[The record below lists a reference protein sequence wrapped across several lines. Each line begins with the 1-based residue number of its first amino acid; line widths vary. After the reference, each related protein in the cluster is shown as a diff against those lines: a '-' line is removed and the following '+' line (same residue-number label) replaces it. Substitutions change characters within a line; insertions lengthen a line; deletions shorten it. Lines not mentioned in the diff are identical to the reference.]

1 MSGQIP
7 PADRGPAGRFSYNP
21 WLYGFAVAVMLSTF
35 VLLLAGGNVT
45 SKAAGMAVQDWP
57 LSFGSVNPE
66 GWTSNMGGEKPGV
79 RDEHGHRLIGA
90 TVGFLVTVLAVWIAT
105 RDPRRWVKILG
116 LVAWL
121 AVVVQ
126 GVMGGLRVTE
136 DSVVLA
142 LVHGCFAQAFFVLT
156 VALVVVT
163 SRQWIDDFRLAPDL
177 KADLPTAFDNTALA
191 WATVGAVLV
200 IYVQLILGAILRHLA
215 WTWIPH
221 MAWAVMVGLALMT
234 AARYVFQH
242 PYARERL
249 SSPMISL
256 LVLYF
261 IQLAVGLT
269 TLLVVYPMW
278 SAGVRDPQTFI
289 QDWLPTIHLA
299 VGAAILGMAGY
310 LAVRSIGISRWSP
323 AGVPAELRGV
333 PA

>member
-1 MSGQIP
+1 MLEQTC
-7 PADRGPAGRFSYNP
+7 PAGRGPAGAVPYNP
-21 WLYGFAVAVMLSTF
+21 WLHGFAVAVMVSTF

-45 SKAAGMAVQDWP
+45 SKAAGMAVPDWP
-57 LSFGSVNPE
+57 LSFNSVNPE
-66 GWTSNMGGEKPGV
+66 GWTSNMGGQNPGV

-90 TVGFLVTVLAVWIAT
+90 TVGFLVTVLAVWLAVG
-105 RDPRRWVKILG
+105 DPRRWVKILG
-116 LVAWL
+116 LIAWL

-136 DSVVLA
+136 NSVMLA
-142 LVHGCFAQAFFVLT
+142 AVHGCFAQAFFALS

-163 SRQWIDDFRLAPDL
+163 SRQWADDAGLAPGL
-177 KADLPTAFDNTALA
+177 QGELPSAFDNRALM

-200 IYVQLILGAILRHLA
+200 IYVQLILGVILRHLT

-234 AARYVFQH
+234 AVRYVFQH
-242 PYARERL
+242 PYARDRL
-249 SSPMISL
+249 SGPMIGL
-256 LVLYF
+256 LILYF
-261 IQLAVGLT
+261 GQLAIGLT

-278 SAGVRDPQTFI
+278 SMGVRNPQTFV

-299 VGAAILGMAGY
+299 VGAAILGIASY
-310 LAVRSIGISRWSP
+310 VAVRAVGIGKWSP
-323 AGVPAELRGV
+323 AGAPAEMQGV